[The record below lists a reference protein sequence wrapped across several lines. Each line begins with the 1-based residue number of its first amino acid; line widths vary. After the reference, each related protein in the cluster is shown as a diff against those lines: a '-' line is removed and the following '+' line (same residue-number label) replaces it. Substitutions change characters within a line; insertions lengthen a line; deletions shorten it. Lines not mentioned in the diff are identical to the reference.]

1 MTTQQ
6 AVRGPAGLDRHRP
19 FVLCR
24 PSAVVITLIW
34 FYARVALKV
43 MLINEPKEVELD
55 KPNF

>member
-43 MLINEPKEVELD
+43 MLINEPNEVD